1 MHFIN
6 LYRIHHSFCESS
18 PSVLALIFNIFIC
31 SLENKTDGEEENDK
45 QKGGQK
51 RGWGGNEIKTE
62 IFKLRE
68 EENKRRKEE
77 KMDGWKAKNQECRK

>member
-1 MHFIN
+1 MERKKMTN
-6 LYRIHHSFCESS
+6 RKEGRR
-18 PSVLALIFNIFIC
+18 
-31 SLENKTDGEEENDK
+31 EDG
-45 QKGGQK
+45 
-51 RGWGGNEIKTE
+51 GGNEIKTE